1 MNNLDE
7 YIFVHE
13 CGLRVGRGGISTKI
27 CGESVV
33 CMPRILIDTSTGLQ
47 VRNFQSGASSARAR
61 ALAVGPVTTYPLPA
75 ISLPAWALRS
85 TFVAG
90 VVLGVS
96 VVLYWIFQL

>member
-1 MNNLDE
+1 MG
-7 YIFVHE
+7 FPQ
-13 CGLRVGRGGISTKI
+13 KI

-47 VRNFQSGASSARAR
+47 VRHIKTGASSARAR
-61 ALAVGPVTTYPLPA
+61 ALAVGPVTTYPTPA